1 MLQGTRI
8 DGPSLV
14 IDVRQDEAL
23 VHAVALQEF
32 CSAMVPAG
40 VQLCLSQYSAGPEAD
55 ALLAQMPLGFMRLA
69 ARYSSQL
76 GEGAVRDEM
85 RAAIERAHRLGLQ
98 VIGQQVED
106 PQARTEET
114 TSALQ
119 ALIRISDALCRL

>member
-8 DGPSLV
+8 DCPSLV

-69 ARYSSQL
+69 ARSSSQL
-76 GEGAVRDEM
+76 GEGAVRDEL
-85 RAAIERAHRLGLQ
+85 RAAIVRPHRPGLQ
-98 VIGQQVED
+98 VIGPPDQA
-106 PQARTEET
+106 PQHAATVW
-114 TSALQ
+114 TSEA
-119 ALIRISDALCRL
+119 DY

>member
-1 MLQGTRI
+1 MRISDWSSDVCSSDLSARTLTRDGYEATLLGMLQGTRI

-55 ALLAQMPLGFMRLA
+55 ALLAQMPLEIGRA
-69 ARYSSQL
+69 SCRARVCQSVWSPVV
-76 GEGAVRDEM
+76 A
-85 RAAIERAHRLGLQ
+85 
-98 VIGQQVED
+98 
-106 PQARTEET
+106 
-114 TSALQ
+114 
-119 ALIRISDALCRL
+119 

>member
-1 MLQGTRI
+1 MTHSFPTRRYS
-8 DGPSLV
+8 DRHGG
-14 IDVRQDEAL
+14 AL
-23 VHAVALQEF
+23 KEC

-55 ALLAQMPLGFMRLA
+55 ALLAQMPVGFMGLA

-98 VIGQQVED
+98 VIGQQIGRAHV
-106 PQARTEET
+106 
-114 TSALQ
+114 
-119 ALIRISDALCRL
+119 